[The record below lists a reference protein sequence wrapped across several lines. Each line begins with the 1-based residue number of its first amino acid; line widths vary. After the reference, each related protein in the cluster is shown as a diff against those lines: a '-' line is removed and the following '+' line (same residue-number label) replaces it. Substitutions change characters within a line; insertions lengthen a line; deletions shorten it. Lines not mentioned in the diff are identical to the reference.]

1 MTLEP
6 HVQSRLE
13 FLLRVVSKEIMHLQ
27 YADQQIF
34 GNSLQLSDIET
45 LDQKPELALK
55 LEAFA
60 SRFCRLQDT
69 LGDKLLPA
77 LLRALGEPDK
87 ALLINLDKA
96 EKFGW
101 LVSTE
106 KWVEL
111 RQLRNQMIHEYIE
124 EASVLHNALITAHQ
138 NIATLTDFAERLEK
152 EVSAVLN
159 RDEW

>member
-1 MTLEP
+1 MTLP
-6 HVQSRLE
+6 PNIHSRLE
-13 FLLRVVSKEIMHLQ
+13 FLLRVINKEIRHLQ
-27 YADQQIF
+27 YADQQVF
-34 GNSLQLSDIET
+34 GDGLMLVDIEN
-45 LDQKPELALK
+45 LEQKPDLALK

-96 EKFGW
+96 ENFGW
-101 LVSTE
+101 LTSTE
-106 KWVEL
+106 KWIEL

-124 EASVLHNALITAHQ
+124 EAQVLHNALTKAHQ
-138 NIATLTDFAERLEK
+138 NITTLTHFAERLEK
-152 EVSAVLN
+152 EVNALLN
-159 RDEW
+159 HDEW

>member
-124 EASVLHNALITAHQ
+124 EAPVLHNALITAHQ
-138 NIATLTDFAERLEK
+138 NIETLTYFAERLEK
-152 EVSAVLN
+152 EVGAFLN
-159 RDEW
+159 RGE

>member
-6 HVQSRLE
+6 YMQSRLE
-13 FLLRVVSKEIMHLQ
+13 FLLRVVTKEIMHLQ

-34 GNSLQLSDIET
+34 GDSLQLSDIEK

-124 EASVLHNALITAHQ
+124 EAPVLYNALTKAHQ
-138 NIATLTDFAERLEK
+138 NITTLTHFAERLEK
-152 EVSAVLN
+152 EVNALLN
-159 RDEW
+159 HDER